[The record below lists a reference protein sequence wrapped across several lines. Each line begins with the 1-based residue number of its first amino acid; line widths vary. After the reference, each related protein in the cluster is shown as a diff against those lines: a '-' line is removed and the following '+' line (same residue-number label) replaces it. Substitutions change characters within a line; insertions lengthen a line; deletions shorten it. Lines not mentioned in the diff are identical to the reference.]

1 MNTTIASDEFRSTLD
16 AAVEAGV
23 IRSNSYLSMEDV
35 QALSDAGYGRTIV
48 LVRTRSGEGDGRHLM
63 YVDQLLDWQRFPN
76 RCVKDFDNNVRFV
89 YKEVRDVLGA
99 RI

>member
-35 QALSDAGYGRTIV
+35 QALSDAGYEKTIL
-48 LVRTRSGEGDGRHLM
+48 LVRTRSSQGDGRHLM
-63 YVDQLLDWQRFPN
+63 YVSQLLDWQRFPM
-76 RCVKDFDNNVRFV
+76 RIMKDFDNNVHFV
-89 YKEVRDVLGA
+89 YSHVRDVLGA